1 MVKSKFPLIATS
13 LALALGTIGAA
24 NALTLTAGN
33 YKITLDNYDSGTLYA
48 PQALGS
54 GQTVICTTVASC
66 NTAATTGGIPAP
78 ASVGSSNTSADT
90 MGILSIALIQNLTTG
105 QIEFQKGTAS
115 TVGGIAIGPYLTG
128 IFGNLTDRYVETNCT
143 GGIAATCSTLG
154 LATGG
159 TFSIFSNAADWNPGN
174 FGVGPFD
181 LNSAKYKSI
190 SDTASGLFLS
200 GVFAAGAVFAGDPTA
215 SYQTSYNSSS
225 FAGSGQG
232 FLDFTGGFALPFFDT
247 NSLTNVNGGKN
258 DAFLST
264 IFDDANG
271 AAAALG
277 WTVKSTSQVSGQLVP
292 EPGSLV
298 LVAAALVG
306 LGLTARRKTKA

>member
-1 MVKSKFPLIATS
+1 MVKTKFPLIVTS
-13 LALALGTIGAA
+13 LALALGTMGAA
-24 NALTLTAGN
+24 HALTLTAGN

-48 PQALGS
+48 PQAPGS
-54 GQTVICTTVASC
+54 GNQVICTTVAAC
-66 NTAATTGGIPAP
+66 NTAASAGGIPAP
-78 ASVGSSNTSADT
+78 GSIGSSNTSADT
-90 MGILSIALIQNLTTG
+90 MGILSIALIQNITNG
-105 QIEFQKGTAS
+105 NVEFVKGTAS
-115 TVGGIAIGPYLTG
+115 SIGGMAVGPYLTG
-128 IFGNLTDRYVETNCT
+128 IFGNLTDRYVESNCT

-174 FGVGPFD
+174 FGLAPFD
-181 LNSAKYKSI
+181 LNAAKYKSI
-190 SDTASGLFLS
+190 SDTGGSLFLS
-200 GVFAAGAVFAGDPTA
+200 GVFAAGAVFAGDATA
-215 SYQTSYNSSS
+215 SYQTTYNSST

-247 NSLTNVNGGKN
+247 NSVTNANLGKN

-264 IFDDANG
+264 IFDDVTG
-271 AAAALG
+271 AAGQLG

-292 EPGSLV
+292 EPGSLA

-306 LGLTARRKTKA
+306 LGLSARRKTKA